1 MPALESKK
9 LPWWQWYL
17 TGLSTAL
24 FVVNL
29 WAVLTWALDDSQI
42 RAIFLAFTFV
52 FAFSLFPAVKG
63 GRRGRL
69 ALVLD
74 AAGALIG
81 LYVTFYIVFDFEEVF
96 SRAGDPS
103 NLDMVVALAATVL
116 TLEVTRRTTGWALP
130 ILALVFLFYPLTF
143 GPYLPGLLRTSQFS
157 IERVM
162 TIQYLSLVGII
173 GPAFKVMIE
182 YIFLFIMFGAFLQR
196 LGVTEFFI
204 DVAKALAGNR
214 PGGSAKIAVMAS
226 GLMGSVSGSAT
237 ANVATT
243 GVITIPMMRRE
254 GFTPTFAGAVEAAAS
269 TGGQLLPPVMG
280 AAAFLMAEFTRTPYV
295 TILKY
300 ALVPALLYYL
310 MVWTAVHYQAKRMGM
325 KGVPRDQL
333 PALWPLLRQRGSLFT
348 PLVILTWLIVIGYSP
363 TLACIYAIA
372 ATIVVCF
379 ATPATRR
386 LVTPGNILN
395 AVRQG
400 AESSVA
406 LFAASA
412 CAGII
417 VGVVTLTGLG
427 LKISTLIID
436 VSQGYSIIAL
446 VLSAVTCII
455 FGLGLPTQ
463 IIYLTLAVL
472 VAPGLV
478 DMGIP
483 MSAAHLFIMY
493 FGMMSMVTPPV
504 CFAAFAA
511 AALSGAPMMQ
521 TGLQACKLAIAGMLV
536 PFYFVYNPGLL
547 LLGSGFEIAEALAR
561 ALVGLLAAGVAIGLV
576 PLPGNGTAEAQQKS
590 VAVLARIAFAAV
602 AVAMVSSS
610 FTFIALGGGLLALAL
625 ALCFGARLFAPAARQ
640 VHIGDDE
647 AG

>member
-1 MPALESKK
+1 M
-9 LPWWQWYL
+9 
-17 TGLSTAL
+17 
-24 FVVNL
+24 
-29 WAVLTWALDDSQI
+29 DDSQI

-52 FAFSLFPAVKG
+52 FTFSLYPAIKG
-63 GRRGRL
+63 RPRGPFAVIFDL
-69 ALVLD
+69 A
-74 AAGALIG
+74 AAAVG
-81 LYVTFYIVFDFEEVF
+81 LYVTFYIVLDFETVF
-96 SRAGDPS
+96 FRAGDPS
-103 NLDMVVALAATVL
+103 ELDMVVALAATVL

-130 ILALVFLFYPLTF
+130 VLSLVFLLYPLTF
-143 GPYLPGLLRTSQFS
+143 GPYMPGLLRTSPFS
-157 IERVM
+157 VERVM

-214 PGGSAKIAVMAS
+214 AGGSAKIAVMAS

-254 GFTPTFAGAVEAAAS
+254 GFTPTFSGAVEAAAS

-310 MVWTAVHYQAKRMGM
+310 MVWTAVHYRARQMGM
-325 KGVPRDQL
+325 TGVPRDQL
-333 PALWPLLRQRGSLFT
+333 PALWPLLRRRGSLFI
-348 PLVILTWLIVIGYSP
+348 PLVVLTWLIVIGYSP
-363 TLACIYAIA
+363 TLACIYAIGVA
-372 ATIVVCF
+372 IVVAA
-379 ATPATRR
+379 ATPATRS
-386 LVTPGNILN
+386 LVTPANILK

-400 AESSVA
+400 AESSVP

-436 VSQGYSIIAL
+436 VSHGYSLIAL
-446 VLSAVTCII
+446 LLSAVTCII

-483 MSAAHLFIMY
+483 MPAAHLFIMY

-521 TGLQACKLAIAGMLV
+521 TGMQACKLAVAGLLV

-547 LLGSGFEIAEALAR
+547 LIGSGFEIAEALVR
-561 ALVGLLAAGVAIGLV
+561 ALVGLMAAGIAIGLV
-576 PLPGNGTAEAQQKS
+576 PLPGNGTAAGAQP
-590 VAVLARIAFAAV
+590 AIAMLARIAFAGV
-602 AVAMVSSS
+602 ALAMVSPAFS
-610 FTFIALGGGLLALAL
+610 FIAAGGGLLALGFAL
-625 ALCFGARLFAPAARQ
+625 SYGGRYFAPALGRAPA
-640 VHIGDDE
+640 GDDDT
-647 AG
+647 G